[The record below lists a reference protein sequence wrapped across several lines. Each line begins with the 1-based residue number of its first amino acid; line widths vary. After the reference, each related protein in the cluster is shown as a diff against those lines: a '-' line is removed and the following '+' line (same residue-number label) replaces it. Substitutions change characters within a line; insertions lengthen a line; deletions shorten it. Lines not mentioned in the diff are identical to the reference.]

1 MSRVIL
7 LVDNEFLGGGGKYG
21 IVGQDLIVYFICRL
35 MSRVI
40 DYGGRVET
48 LVLDVIV
55 LVQYSLSDTLAC

>member
-1 MSRVIL
+1 MSSWG
-7 LVDNEFLGGGGKYG
+7 DGKYG

>member
-7 LVDNEFLGGGGKYG
+7 LVDNEFWGGGKYG